1 MLYVVLDLTLLHGCF
16 PRFFK
21 LYKWYQIAQRITYF
35 TKQKI
40 QVFVVDT
47 YKIKS
52 LNTCTYIKIP
62 KPKPGGNFV
71 RYASEHRLSKV
82 LGESPPEAAVHRSST
97 KSVFSQNSLEKTCTG
112 VFF

>member
-1 MLYVVLDLTLLHGCF
+1 MVPNRATHHIFYQAENSGFCCRHLQNKVSKYLH
-16 PRFFK
+16 
-21 LYKWYQIAQRITYF
+21 LQ
-35 TKQKI
+35 
-40 QVFVVDT
+40 
-47 YKIKS
+47 
-52 LNTCTYIKIP
+52 KIP